1 MSTDFE
7 TYLLSKDVSQI
18 HVDTLQANGIDN
30 KKILMFA
37 TINDFSSILQLPMF
51 SAVCLFH
58 MIRDP
63 FQLPTT
69 VQQVLSSAQVADRHL
84 IFFRRLEIKSVN
96 ELKGVTAKHLR
107 GMACPVFPAHLLEIK
122 LQDYFNNKRK
132 RSDSPMTSPKRQR
145 SFSEEEGYGTEVQ
158 ESDSEEEELSSELN
172 TQNKL
177 YQGKKVRAGFTSQ
190 EDAAILEGVKI
201 FGEKHWSTILN
212 HFDILKNAGR
222 LPTSLANRYK
232 NYLKESEEESDS
244 DTLLTLLNEALGA
257 INTFRA
263 DEGKTLE
270 ADLTEHIDE
279 IENLL
284 VEALKYE
291 NERTET
297 VRTRILSNLED
308 AQQKDKIDMDRFE
321 QEMIFYME
329 KYDISEE
336 KVRLKAHCDYFKK
349 TMKDEVG
356 QGKKLGFI
364 SQEIGREI
372 NTLGSKSNHA
382 QMQKLVVQMKD
393 QLEKIKEQV
402 LNVL

>member
-1 MSTDFE
+1 M
-7 TYLLSKDVSQI
+7 I
-18 HVDTLQANGIDN
+18 H
-30 KKILMFA
+30 
-37 TINDFSSILQLPMF
+37 S
-51 SAVCLFH
+51 
-58 MIRDP
+58 
-63 FQLPTT
+63 
-69 VQQVLSSAQVADRHL
+69 
-84 IFFRRLEIKSVN
+84 
-96 ELKGVTAKHLR
+96 
-107 GMACPVFPAHLLEIK
+107 
-122 LQDYFNNKRK
+122 
-132 RSDSPMTSPKRQR
+132 MT
-145 SFSEEEGYGTEVQ
+145 GYGKAEGIVGNKNITIQLKSLNSKQADVNVKVPSAFKDQELVFRKEVAKQ
-158 ESDSEEEELSSELN
+158 LQRGKIELYLSFKANEKESSYEIDEEVFQRYYDQLSLLN
-172 TQNKL
+172 GKFKLDQNDL
-177 YQGKKVRAGFTSQ
+177 T
-190 EDAAILEGVKI
+190 
-201 FGEKHWSTILN
+201 STIM
-212 HFDILKNAGR
+212 KMPEVMKAR
-222 LPTSLANRYK
+222 E
-232 NYLKESEEESDS
+232 ESEEESDS

>member
-1 MSTDFE
+1 MIHSMTGYGKAE
-7 TYLLSKDVSQI
+7 GIIGSKKVTIQLKSLNSKQADVSVKVPSVFKDQELVFRKEIAKQLQRGKIELYLSYESNEKENSYQI
-18 HVDTLQANGIDN
+18 DEEVFQLYYNQLSLLNGKFKLEQTD
-30 KKILMFA
+30 LTA
-37 TINDFSSILQLPMF
+37 TIMKMP
-51 SAVCLFH
+51 
-58 MIRDP
+58 
-63 FQLPTT
+63 
-69 VQQVLSSAQVADRHL
+69 
-84 IFFRRLEIKSVN
+84 
-96 ELKGVTAKHLR
+96 
-107 GMACPVFPAHLLEIK
+107 
-122 LQDYFNNKRK
+122 
-132 RSDSPMTSPKRQR
+132 
-145 SFSEEEGYGTEVQ
+145 EVMKAR
-158 ESDSEEEELSSELN
+158 E
-172 TQNKL
+172 
-177 YQGKKVRAGFTSQ
+177 
-190 EDAAILEGVKI
+190 
-201 FGEKHWSTILN
+201 
-212 HFDILKNAGR
+212 
-222 LPTSLANRYK
+222 
-232 NYLKESEEESDS
+232 ESEEELDA
-244 DTLLTLLNEALGA
+244 DALLDLLNQALHA

-270 ADLTEHIDE
+270 ADLTEHINE
-279 IENLL
+279 IEALL

-291 NERTET
+291 DERTET

-349 TMKDEVG
+349 TMEDEVG

>member
-1 MSTDFE
+1 M
-7 TYLLSKDVSQI
+7 I
-18 HVDTLQANGIDN
+18 HSMTGYGKAEGIVGN
-30 KKILMFA
+30 KKI
-37 TINDFSSILQLPMF
+37 TIQLKSLNSKQADVNVKVPSAFKDQELVFRKEVAKQLQRGKIELYLSFKANEKESSYEIDEEVFQRYYDQLSLLNGKFKLDQNDL
-51 SAVCLFH
+51 
-58 MIRDP
+58 
-63 FQLPTT
+63 T
-69 VQQVLSSAQVADRHL
+69 
-84 IFFRRLEIKSVN
+84 
-96 ELKGVTAKHLR
+96 
-107 GMACPVFPAHLLEIK
+107 
-122 LQDYFNNKRK
+122 
-132 RSDSPMTSPKRQR
+132 
-145 SFSEEEGYGTEVQ
+145 
-158 ESDSEEEELSSELN
+158 
-172 TQNKL
+172 
-177 YQGKKVRAGFTSQ
+177 
-190 EDAAILEGVKI
+190 
-201 FGEKHWSTILN
+201 STIM
-212 HFDILKNAGR
+212 KMPEVMKAR
-222 LPTSLANRYK
+222 E
-232 NYLKESEEESDS
+232 ESEEESDS